1 MYDYVLQ
8 YGFDI
13 ESEKYI
19 QSIKKYLKNNNIK
32 DKERKWRP
40 HITIDLYDCNFQN
53 KFIEKVDSIVDNITC
68 FELKCKNLKDFDKET
83 LYIEPYNKEK
93 LIQLKLDFDN
103 VLSEYR
109 KQSRRER
116 TYKPHIT
123 LCTNENINQNL
134 YDLTQKVFKPFNTKV
149 KYIWIY
155 NQKMELIK
163 EYKLK
168 EERL

>member
-13 ESEKYI
+13 ESEKNI
-19 QSIKKYLKNNNIK
+19 QTIKNYLKDNNIK

-40 HITIDLYDCNFQN
+40 HITIDLYDLTHN
-53 KFIEKVDSIVDNITC
+53 V
-68 FELKCKNLKDFDKET
+68 FESF
-83 LYIEPYNKEK
+83 
-93 LIQLKLDFDN
+93 
-103 VLSEYR
+103 VA
-109 KQSRRER
+109 
-116 TYKPHIT
+116 
-123 LCTNENINQNL
+123 
-134 YDLTQKVFKPFNTKV
+134 KV

-168 EERL
+168 N